1 MKPDKKVKACFTCS
15 VLFVVGFVFSVV
27 KDYATYNTTLNSAPL
42 STFILVNAVT
52 FLLPAL
58 LFAFIGLIKMRNH

>member
-27 KDYATYNTTLNSAPL
+27 KDYVTYNNTLNSAPF
-42 STFILVNAVT
+42 STFILVNAVI

-58 LFAFIGLIKMRNH
+58 LFAFAGFIKMRNK